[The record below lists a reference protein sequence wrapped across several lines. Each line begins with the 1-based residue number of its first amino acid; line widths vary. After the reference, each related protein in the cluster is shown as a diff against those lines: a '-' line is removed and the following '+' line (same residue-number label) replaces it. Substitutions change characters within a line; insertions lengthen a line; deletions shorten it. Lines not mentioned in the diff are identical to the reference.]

1 MPHIPVL
8 LQTVCEY
15 LLPKP
20 GDLIIDAT
28 AGQGGYSQRLLE
40 LVGPTGKVLMLD
52 WDNQAVAL
60 LRKRFRAQLESGQ
73 GLIVSGNFA
82 DLGRIAK
89 SLGFQ
94 TVQGIV
100 FDFGTSRLTLEDFG
114 KGFSFNRDEP
124 LLMTYSQDAAENA
137 EQVVNVYPE
146 QKLKQMFSEY
156 GQERFSGRIA
166 AAIVR
171 ARNLGRIKT
180 AKQLAEIIA
189 KAVPRRPYRLHPA
202 TRVFQAIRIQ
212 VNHELENIRLA
223 LPQAVGLL
231 APRGR
236 VVAVSYNS
244 LEDRIVKQA
253 FRDFSRQGIAKLIT
267 VKPVVPNRT
276 EIAANPSSRSA
287 KLRCLEKII

>member
-1 MPHIPVL
+1 
-8 LQTVCEY
+8 
-15 LLPKP
+15 
-20 GDLIIDAT
+20 
-28 AGQGGYSQRLLE
+28 
-40 LVGPTGKVLMLD
+40 
-52 WDNQAVAL
+52 
-60 LRKRFRAQLESGQ
+60 
-73 GLIVSGNFA
+73 
-82 DLGRIAK
+82 
-89 SLGFQ
+89 
-94 TVQGIV
+94 
-100 FDFGTSRLTLEDFG
+100 
-114 KGFSFNRDEP
+114 
-124 LLMTYSQDAAENA
+124 
-137 EQVVNVYPE
+137 
-146 QKLKQMFSEY
+146 MFSEY

-236 VVAVSYNS
+236 VVAVSYHS